1 METILHNRTSETNSI
16 LHINTTCNVTDS
28 LYAAK
33 LGEALVNSALALF
46 GTPLNAIVLVT
57 QLLANRVHG
66 YSTPI
71 IYMTN
76 LYSANFLTL
85 IVLPF
90 IVLSNQHLLPASAV
104 TCKFLSL
111 LYYSS
116 CSVGFAT
123 VALIAADRYRVIHRR
138 TQARQSYR
146 NTYMIVGLTWLIGLI
161 CATPGGVYTT
171 IVAHR
176 DGESDAQRH
185 NTCIM
190 HFAYDEVYVLM
201 VWKLLIVLVWGIVPV
216 VMMSWFYAFFY
227 NTVQR
232 TAKKQ
237 QRTLKFVKVL
247 LLSFI
252 IIQTPYVSIMIFNTY
267 ATVGWPMECADLT
280 RRRVI
285 NTFSRLVPNLHCMV
299 NPILYALMG
308 NDFVSK
314 VGQCFRGELTNRRTF
329 LRSKQ
334 QARNSDDVPTIVSQQ
349 PATPTIV
356 NKPEKNPHVKRGVS
370 FSVSASSELAAAKKA
385 KDKAKRL
392 SMSHQNLRLT

>member
-1 METILHNRTSETNSI
+1 
-16 LHINTTCNVTDS
+16 
-28 LYAAK
+28 
-33 LGEALVNSALALF
+33 
-46 GTPLNAIVLVT
+46 
-57 QLLANRVHG
+57 
-66 YSTPI
+66 
-71 IYMTN
+71 MTN

-146 NTYMIVGLTWLIGLI
+146 NTYLIVGLTWLIGFI

-171 IVAHR
+171 IVSHR
-176 DGESDAQRH
+176 DGDDAQAH
-185 NTCIM
+185 TTCIM
-190 HFAYDEVYVLM
+190 HFAYDDVYVLM
-201 VWKLLIVLVWGIVPV
+201 VWKLLIVLVWGVVPV

-247 LLSFI
+247 LMSFI
-252 IIQTPYVSIMIFNTY
+252 IIQTPYVSMMIFNTY
-267 ATVGWPMECADLT
+267 ATVGWSLDCNDLT
-280 RRRVI
+280 KRRVI
-285 NTFSRLVPNLHCMV
+285 NTFSRLVPNLHCVV

-308 NDFVSK
+308 NDFVAK

-356 NKPEKNPHVKRGVS
+356 NKPEKTPHVKRGVS
-370 FSVSASSELAAAKKA
+370 FSVSSSSELAAAKKA
-385 KDKAKRL
+385 KAKAKRL

>member
-1 METILHNRTSETNSI
+1 METILHNRTTNNEGI
-16 LHINTTCNVTDS
+16 LNINTTCNVTDS
-28 LYAAK
+28 LHAAK
-33 LGEALVNSALALF
+33 LGEALVNSALSLF

-90 IVLSNQHLLPASAV
+90 IVLNNQHLLTASAI

-146 NTYMIVGLTWLIGLI
+146 NTYLIVGLTWLIGFI

-171 IVAHR
+171 IVSHR
-176 DGESDAQRH
+176 DGENDVQAH
-185 NTCIM
+185 TTCIM
-190 HFAYDEVYVLM
+190 HFAYDDVYVLM
-201 VWKLLIVLVWGIVPV
+201 VWKLLIVLVWGVVPV
-216 VMMSWFYAFFY
+216 IMMSWFYAFFY

-252 IIQTPYVSIMIFNTY
+252 IIQTPYVSMMIFNTY
-267 ATVGWPMECADLT
+267 ATVGWSLECEDLT
-280 RRRVI
+280 KRRVI
-285 NTFSRLVPNLHCMV
+285 NTFSRLVPNLHCVV

-308 NDFVSK
+308 NDFVTK

-356 NKPEKNPHVKRGVS
+356 NKAEKDPHVKRGVS

-385 KDKAKRL
+385 KAKAKRL